1 MNQAVRTIAL
11 LSIVLVGIGS
21 PLLKVSQ
28 KLGINASQILYINS
42 LSCLII
48 GTVGYYVFDYS
59 NVPQATLKGMSMA
72 FLATMILNIS
82 FISINRAFSLNGGY
96 VSLIYSFAGA
106 ASLITVLIGLWFLN
120 ESEKVIVSRLLLGAG
135 LILSGSFLVSS
146 SVK

>member
-1 MNQAVRTIAL
+1 MNQAIRTIVL
-11 LSIVLVGIGS
+11 LSIVLVGVGA

-48 GTVGYYVFDYS
+48 GTAGYYIFDYS
-59 NVPQATLKGMSMA
+59 NTQPTLGGIGIA
-72 FLATMILNIS
+72 FLATMILNVS
-82 FISINRAFSLNGGY
+82 FISVNRAFSLDGGY
-96 VSLIYSFAGA
+96 VSLIYSLAGA
-106 ASLITVLIGLWFLN
+106 SSLITVLIGLIFLN
-120 ESEKVIVSRLLLGAG
+120 ESEKVVVSRLLLGAG